1 MEYKLEY
8 QIDDEVKVFYL
19 AKDAVV
25 IGKLPTNDIE
35 LQDNT
40 VSRQHCR
47 LQRAG
52 KGFKLSDLNSTNGCY
67 VNGRRVQAKV
77 LEVGDKITIGRTL
90 LSFLAVDKKENYRD
104 SDDQKISMIV
114 PLDELVPAKKKPKLL
129 KGEEPNFL
137 VSLTAL
143 GKSLIA
149 SQDIEESFQKLGDV
163 IFQFVHP
170 EKIFIFYY
178 NEKQDDIQLKF
189 TYSQAARLDDVVNI
203 SKTIALKAI
212 HEKAAILSSNTRND
226 SRFDSSNSVIMYG
239 ITSAVSVPIWTKES
253 IYGLIYVDTSNVAQV
268 FGEQD
273 LEVMSIIAN
282 FAGFAIEGAN
292 SLDKLN
298 RERRLRARFE
308 RYHSPAVVSRLMDFQ
323 DHNLGDLMPYRESE
337 ATVLFMDIVHF
348 TSRAEKMTPMAVG
361 MFLNNFFTEMT
372 EIIFRHNGTLD
383 KFIGD
388 AVMAVFGVPLECVD
402 HAEQAIVAALEMME
416 KLGELN
422 RQAGEENRVQV
433 RIGIHSGKLI
443 SGDFGSPKRLE
454 FTVLGNTV
462 NIASRLESTVA
473 GNDEIAV
480 SEQTFQATRERFDFD
495 LLGEK
500 KLTGISKPVKAY
512 RVRGLKGET

>member
-19 AKDAVV
+19 AKDTVV

-189 TYSQAARLDDVVNI
+189 TYSQAA
-203 SKTIALKAI
+203 
-212 HEKAAILSSNTRND
+212 
-226 SRFDSSNSVIMYG
+226 
-239 ITSAVSVPIWTKES
+239 
-253 IYGLIYVDTSNVAQV
+253 
-268 FGEQD
+268 
-273 LEVMSIIAN
+273 
-282 FAGFAIEGAN
+282 
-292 SLDKLN
+292 
-298 RERRLRARFE
+298 
-308 RYHSPAVVSRLMDFQ
+308 
-323 DHNLGDLMPYRESE
+323 
-337 ATVLFMDIVHF
+337 
-348 TSRAEKMTPMAVG
+348 
-361 MFLNNFFTEMT
+361 
-372 EIIFRHNGTLD
+372 
-383 KFIGD
+383 
-388 AVMAVFGVPLECVD
+388 
-402 HAEQAIVAALEMME
+402 
-416 KLGELN
+416 
-422 RQAGEENRVQV
+422 
-433 RIGIHSGKLI
+433 
-443 SGDFGSPKRLE
+443 
-454 FTVLGNTV
+454 
-462 NIASRLESTVA
+462 
-473 GNDEIAV
+473 
-480 SEQTFQATRERFDFD
+480 
-495 LLGEK
+495 
-500 KLTGISKPVKAY
+500 
-512 RVRGLKGET
+512 